1 MIECMT
7 SESVVENKRNI
18 EKNGQN
24 SKKKSGKEV
33 ERVKNAL
40 HHNRWSAAL

>member
-18 EKNGQN
+18 ENLIN
-24 SKKKSGKEV
+24 LTKKIEGRKYPSPK
-33 ERVKNAL
+33 
-40 HHNRWSAAL
+40 